1 MTLLPKC
8 VQSQQFDCSSLPHDT
23 PWPVSRACERN
34 VFFEAPKS
42 AISNSATGLVSTD
55 TASDSKSFIPR
66 SSCGFSQVLAR
77 NCKTAGI
84 LEVIGYPI
92 AVNVWMKPDS
102 TGLAPNHGTKPWLLV
117 SVGSVGQ
124 LHWLTRSRNCAPI
137 VRTSVPCPSCTTARF
152 AMTRTMRL
160 TRNSKNTTTLW
171 RTRCGHRQN
180 PWTLELSQQPGCDA
194 VSAVSSS
201 HNWHVFSFKENN

>member
-1 MTLLPKC
+1 
-8 VQSQQFDCSSLPHDT
+8 
-23 PWPVSRACERN
+23 
-34 VFFEAPKS
+34 
-42 AISNSATGLVSTD
+42 
-55 TASDSKSFIPR
+55 
-66 SSCGFSQVLAR
+66 
-77 NCKTAGI
+77 
-84 LEVIGYPI
+84 
-92 AVNVWMKPDS
+92 MKPDS

-194 VSAVSSS
+194 INTVYSSS
-201 HNWHVFSFKENN
+201 TFQSLSPTQDTNHSPYELFVAGRRCKRCERNLSTVCSQRFSACLAGARSIWHKSCWKIWKELQALREKPEVPEVLGCFHGRSCCNQLSTNSSCTK